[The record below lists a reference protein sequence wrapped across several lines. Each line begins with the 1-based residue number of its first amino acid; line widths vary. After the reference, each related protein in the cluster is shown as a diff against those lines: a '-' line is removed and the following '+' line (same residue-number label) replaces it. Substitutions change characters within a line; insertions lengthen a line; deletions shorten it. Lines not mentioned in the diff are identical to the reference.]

1 MEYKDTL
8 HMPKTDFEMRGNL
21 PSKEP
26 DILKKWEQEDH
37 YHKILDKNKDK
48 TPFVLHDG
56 PPYANGNL
64 HAGTAM
70 NRIIKDIIVR
80 SKAMAGFYTPFF
92 PGWDTHGLPIEN
104 AIQKLGVN
112 RKEVSA
118 KEFREKC
125 EEYAHEQIA
134 QQMATEKRLGQI
146 GDYENPYITLN
157 KDFEARQ
164 IRSFAKMA
172 IDGMIFQGLK
182 PIYWSPYQETAIADS
197 EIVYFDRKDP
207 TIYVTFDV
215 KDGKGVLD
223 GDEKFVIWT
232 TTPWTLPG
240 DVAITLNPDLEYS
253 LIETNKGKLIMLKNL
268 VASLMEKFEINDYKE
283 LKTFKGK
290 QLEGITCKQ
299 VLYPEERESLICLA
313 DYVTDEDGTGCVHT
327 AGGHGLD
334 DFYTTQKYNL
344 PTVCPVDEK
353 GNMTSEA
360 GDWLEGQFV
369 FDANKTITQW
379 LDEKGHLLKLEWITH
394 SYPHDDRLKKPV
406 IFRATTQWFASIEKI
421 KPQLLEAIK
430 NVKWVNSFGELRLT
444 NMVKDRKDWCI
455 SRQRL
460 WGVPIP
466 IIYNEDG
473 SPIIEKEVFDHIADL
488 FEKHGS
494 NIWFESDAKDLL
506 PEGYTNKLSPNNK
519 FTKESDI
526 MDVWFDSGSS
536 WNELIARGYSYP
548 CDLYFEGSDQ
558 YRGWFNSSLIV
569 SIATNGIAPYKSVLS
584 HGYVCDSKG
593 EAMHKS
599 VGNVVN
605 PLDIIDK
612 YGADILR
619 LWAASEDFKADM
631 RIGDSNLKQ
640 VSEQY
645 RKIRNTFRFLLGNVN
660 PEDFNES
667 MLVSYEDL
675 EPVDQYMMIS
685 LNEMA
690 NKVKNAY
697 DNYEFVSASSTMTNF
712 MSNELSSYYCDFTKD
727 ILYCDE
733 LDNPRRRKVQTVIY
747 HAINHLVRLWSP
759 ILVYTCQEVWNYFK
773 QEDSVHYTHFLDT
786 AVFDNTDEIKKNF
799 ERLHQ
804 IRTDIFK
811 AREEAVNEKK
821 IDNPMQSHAL
831 LHLEKADQELLVNT
845 FKDKINQW
853 LIIAKVSF
861 VDKQLAKYDNVEVE
875 IQKANGHVC
884 PRCWNVVEEENE
896 DGLCDRCAQV
906 IKNL

>member
-21 PSKEP
+21 PNKEP
-26 DILKKWEQEDH
+26 DILKKWEDDDH
-37 YHKILDKNKDK
+37 YHKILEKNKDK

-80 SKAMAGFYTPFF
+80 SKGMLGYYTPFF

-118 KEFREKC
+118 REFREKC
-125 EEYAHEQIA
+125 EEYAHSQIA
-134 QQMATEKRLGQI
+134 KQMATEKRLGQI
-146 GDYENPYITLN
+146 GDYDNPYITLN
-157 KDFEARQ
+157 KEFEGRQ
-164 IRSFAKMA
+164 IRAFAKMA
-172 IDGMIFQGLK
+172 MDGMIFQGLK

-207 TIYVTFDV
+207 TIFVTFDV

-232 TTPWTLPG
+232 TTPWTLPAN
-240 DVAITLNPDLEYS
+240 VAITLHPDLTYVCV
-253 LIETNKGKLIMLKNL
+253 ETEKGKLIMLENL
-268 VASLMEKFEINDYKE
+268 LESLMQKFEITEYKT

-290 QLEGITCKQ
+290 ELEGVVCKQ
-299 VLYPEERESLICLA
+299 VLYPEERESVICLA

-334 DFYTTQKYNL
+334 DFYTTQRYGL

-353 GNMTSEA
+353 GCMTAEA

-369 FDANKTITQW
+369 FDANKTITVR
-379 LDEKGHLLKLEWITH
+379 LEETGHLLKLEWVTH

-430 NVKWVNSFGELRLT
+430 SVKWLNSFGELRLT

-466 IIYNEDG
+466 IIYNEDKT
-473 SPIIEKEVFDHIADL
+473 PIIDADVFEHIAKL
-488 FEKHGS
+488 FDEHGS

-506 PEGYTNKLSPNNK
+506 PQGYTNPASPNGN
-519 FTKESDI
+519 FTKETDI

-536 WNELIARGYSYP
+536 WNELKARGYSYP
-548 CDLYFEGSDQ
+548 CDMYFEGSDQ

-569 SIATNGIAPYKSVLS
+569 SVATNGVAPYKSVLS

-599 VGNVVN
+599 VGNVID
-605 PLDIIDK
+605 PLDIIK
-612 YGADILR
+612 QYGADILR

-640 VSEQY
+640 VSDQY
-645 RKIRNTFRFLLGNVN
+645 RKIRNTFRFMLGNVN
-660 PEDFNES
+660 KEDFTKDN
-667 MLVSYEDL
+667 LVEYKDL
-675 EPVDQYMMIS
+675 EPVDKYLMIS

-690 NKVKNAY
+690 KKVMDAY
-697 DNYEFVSASSTMTNF
+697 DNYDFVQATSTMTNF
-712 MSNELSSYYCDFTKD
+712 MTNELSSYYCDFAKD
-727 ILYCDE
+727 ILYCDKQ
-733 LDNPRRRKVQTVIY
+733 DSPRRRKIQTVLY
-747 HAINHLVRLWSP
+747 NAVDYLVKLWSP
-759 ILVYTCQEVWNYFK
+759 VLAFTCEEVWKYFDSK
-773 QEDSVHYTHFLDT
+773 QATSVHYTLFP
-786 AVFDNTDEIKKNF
+786 EIKTYDDQDVIKANF
-799 ERLHQ
+799 KRLHE

-811 AREEAVNEKK
+811 AREEAINNKIIEK
-821 IDNPMQSHAL
+821 PMQAHAI
-831 LHLEKADQELLVNT
+831 LHLNDEDKKLLSDA
-845 FKDKINQW
+845 FGDKINQW

-861 VDKQLAKYDNVEVE
+861 TDETLDKYDNIEVKIE
-875 IQKANGHVC
+875 MANGHVC
-884 PRCWNVVEEENE
+884 PRCWNIVEEENE
-896 DGLCDRCAQV
+896 DGLCDRCAEAL
-906 IKNL
+906 K

>member
-21 PSKEP
+21 PKKEL
-26 DILKKWEQEDH
+26 DILKKWEEDDH

-80 SKAMAGFYTPFF
+80 SKAMEGYYTPFF

-104 AIQKLGVN
+104 AVQKLGVN

-118 KEFREKC
+118 REFREKC
-125 EEYAHEQIA
+125 EEYAHKQIA
-134 QQMATEKRLGQI
+134 QQMETEKRLGQVA
-146 GDYENPYITLN
+146 DYEHPYITLN
-157 KDFEARQ
+157 KGFEGRQ
-164 IRSFAKMA
+164 IRAFAKMA
-172 IDGMIFQGLK
+172 LDGMIFQGLK

-207 TIYVTFDV
+207 TIFVSFDV
-215 KDGKGVLD
+215 KDGKGVLE
-223 GDEKFVIWT
+223 GDEQFIIWT
-232 TTPWTLPG
+232 TTPWTLPAN
-240 DVAITLNPDLEYS
+240 VAITLHPDLTYAVVATE
-253 LIETNKGKLIMLKNL
+253 KGKMIMLENL
-268 VASLMEKFEINDYKE
+268 VESLMAKFELGE
-283 LKTFKGK
+283 HQVVKTFKGRE
-290 QLEGITCKQ
+290 LEGIVCKH
-299 VLYPEERESLICLA
+299 VLYPETRESVICLA

-334 DFYTTQKYNL
+334 DFYTTQRYGL

-353 GNMTSEA
+353 GCMTKEA

-369 FDANKTITQW
+369 FDANKTIMTR
-379 LDEKGHLLKLEWITH
+379 LDEQEHLLKLEWVTH

-430 NVKWVNSFGELRLT
+430 NVKWINSFGELRLT

-466 IIYNEDG
+466 IIYNEDKT
-473 SPIIEKEVFDHIADL
+473 PIIDAEVFEHIAKL
-488 FEKHGS
+488 FDEHGS
-494 NIWFESDAKDLL
+494 NIWFESEAKDLL
-506 PEGYTNKLSPNNK
+506 PAGYTNPASPNGN
-519 FTKESDI
+519 FTKETDI

-536 WNELIARGYSYP
+536 WSELIDRGYSYP

-569 SIATNGIAPYKSVLS
+569 SVANNGTAPYKSVLS

-605 PLDIIDK
+605 PLDIIK
-612 YGADILR
+612 QYGADILR

-640 VSEQY
+640 VSDQY
-645 RKIRNTFRFLLGNVN
+645 RKIRNTFRFMLGNIN
-660 PEDFNES
+660 PDDFTADRKVPYQE
-667 MLVSYEDL
+667 L
-675 EPVDQYMMIS
+675 EAVDKYMMIA
-685 LNEMA
+685 LNDMA
-690 NKVKNAY
+690 EKVESAY
-697 DNYEFVSASSTMTNF
+697 DHYEFVQATSLMTNF
-712 MSNELSSYYCDFTKD
+712 MTNELSSYYCDFAKD
-727 ILYCDE
+727 ILYCDK
-733 LDNPRRRKVQTVIY
+733 LDSPRRRKVQTVLY
-747 HAINHLVRLWSP
+747 TAVDYLVKLWSP
-759 ILVYTCQEVWNYFK
+759 VLVYTCDEVWKHFASK
-773 QEDSVHYTHFLDT
+773 EADSVHYAHFPSVEKF
-786 AVFDNTDEIKKNF
+786 ADEDVIRSNF
-799 ERLHQ
+799 VRLHA
-804 IRTDIFK
+804 IRSDIFK
-811 AREEAVNEKK
+811 AREEAINAKVIEK
-821 IDNPMQSHAL
+821 PMQAHVL
-831 LHLEKADQELLVNT
+831 LHVSEEDKKLLEDAFGN
-845 FKDKINQW
+845 KINQW
-853 LIIAKVSF
+853 LIVAKVSF
-861 VDKQLAKYDNVEVE
+861 VEEELEKFDNIEVKIEMAK
-875 IQKANGHVC
+875 GHVC
-884 PRCWNVVEEENE
+884 PRCWNIVEEENE
-896 DGLCDRCAQV
+896 DGLCDRCADAL
-906 IKNL
+906 K

>member
-8 HMPKTDFEMRGNL
+8 QMPKTEFEMRGNL
-21 PSKEP
+21 PNKEP
-26 DILKKWEQEDH
+26 DILKKWEDDDH
-37 YHKILDKNKDK
+37 YHKILEKNKDK

-80 SKAMAGFYTPFF
+80 SKGMLGYYTPCF

-118 KEFREKC
+118 REFREKC
-125 EEYAHEQIA
+125 EEYAHSQIKK
-134 QQMATEKRLGQI
+134 QMETEKRLGQI
-146 GDYENPYITLN
+146 GDYDNPYITLN
-157 KDFEARQ
+157 KEFEGRQ
-164 IRSFAKMA
+164 IRAFAKMA
-172 IDGMIFQGLK
+172 LDGMIFQGLK

-207 TIYVTFDV
+207 TIYVTFDL
-215 KDGKGVLD
+215 KDGKGILD

-232 TTPWTLPG
+232 TTPWTLPAN
-240 DVAITLNPDLEYS
+240 VAITLHPDLTYAVV
-253 LIETNKGKLIMLKNL
+253 ETAKGKLIMLENMVGK
-268 VASLMEKFEINDYKE
+268 LMEKFELSDYKVI
-283 LKTFKGK
+283 KTYKGK
-290 QLEGITCKQ
+290 QLEGVVCKQ
-299 VLYPEERESLICLA
+299 VLYPEERESVICLA

-334 DFYTTQKYNL
+334 DFYTTQKYGL

-353 GNMTSEA
+353 GCMTSEA
-360 GDWLEGQFV
+360 GDWLVGQFV
-369 FDANKTITQW
+369 FDANKTITER
-379 LDEKGHLLKLEWITH
+379 LDEQKHLLKLEWLTH

-430 NVKWVNSFGELRLT
+430 SVKWLNSFGELRLT

-466 IIYNEDG
+466 IIYNEDQT
-473 SPIIEKEVFDHIADL
+473 PIIDADVFEHIAKL
-488 FEKHGS
+488 FDQYGS
-494 NIWFESDAKDLL
+494 NVWFESEPKDLL
-506 PEGYTNKLSPNNK
+506 PEGYTNPASPNNN
-519 FTKESDI
+519 FTKETDI

-536 WNELIARGYSYP
+536 WNELKARGYSYP

-569 SIATNGIAPYKSVLS
+569 SVATNGVPPYKSVLS

-599 VGNVVN
+599 VGNVVD
-605 PLDIIDK
+605 PLDIIK
-612 YGADILR
+612 QYGADILR
-619 LWAASEDFKADM
+619 LWAASEDFRADM

-640 VSEQY
+640 VSDQY
-645 RKIRNTFRFLLGNVN
+645 RKIRNTFRFMLGNIN
-660 PEDFNES
+660 REDFDES
-667 MLVSYEDL
+667 KFVKYEEL
-675 EPVDQYMMIS
+675 EPVDKYMMIA
-685 LNEMA
+685 LNDMA
-690 NKVKNAY
+690 RKVRNAY
-697 DNYEFVSASSTMTNF
+697 DNYEFVSATSTMTNF
-712 MSNELSSYYCDFTKD
+712 MTNELSSYYCDFAKD
-727 ILYCDE
+727 ILYCDKP
-733 LDNPRRRKVQTVIY
+733 DAPRRRKVQTVIY
-747 HAINHLVRLWSP
+747 HAVDYLVKLWSP
-759 ILVYTCQEVWNYFK
+759 VLAYTCDEVWKYFDCRK
-773 QEDSVHYTHFLDT
+773 ADSVHYTLFPET
-786 AVFDNTDEIKKNF
+786 ENYNDEDLIRNNF
-799 ERLHQ
+799 KRLHE

-811 AREEAVNEKK
+811 AREEAINNKVIEK
-821 IDNPMQSHAL
+821 PMQAHAVLHVSDEDKKL
-831 LHLEKADQELLVNT
+831 LTDA
-845 FKDKINQW
+845 FGDKINQW

-861 VDKQLAKYDNVEVE
+861 TDETLEKFDNIEVKIE
-875 IQKANGHVC
+875 MANGHVC
-884 PRCWNVVEEENE
+884 PRCWNIVEEENE
-896 DGLCDRCAQV
+896 DGLCDRCADAL
-906 IKNL
+906 K

>member
-1 MEYKDTL
+1 MDYKDTL
-8 HMPKTDFEMRGNL
+8 HMPKTEFEMRGNL
-21 PSKEP
+21 ANKEP
-26 DILKKWEQEDH
+26 VILEKWEKDDH
-37 YHKILDKNKDK
+37 YHKILEKNKDH

-80 SKAMAGFYTPFF
+80 SKAMAGYYTPFF

-104 AIQKLGVN
+104 AVQKLGVN

-118 KEFREKC
+118 REFREKC
-125 EEYAHEQIA
+125 EEYAHEQIKG
-134 QQMATEKRLGQI
+134 QMATEKRLGQVA
-146 GDYENPYITLN
+146 DYDNPYITLH
-157 KDFEARQ
+157 KQFEGRQ

-172 IDGMIFQGLK
+172 LDGMIFQGLK

-207 TIYVTFDV
+207 TIFVTFDV
-215 KDGKGVLD
+215 KDGKGVLE

-240 DVAITLNPDLEYS
+240 DVAITLNPDLDYAVVQ
-253 LIETNKGKLIMLKNL
+253 TDKGKLIMLKNL
-268 VASLMEKFEINDYKE
+268 VKSLMEKFEIEDYKE
-283 LKTFKGK
+283 LKIFKGK
-290 QLEGITCKQ
+290 QLEGIVCKQ
-299 VLYPEERESLICLA
+299 VLYPDQRESLICLA

-334 DFYTTQKYNL
+334 DFYTTQKYGL
-344 PTVCPVDEK
+344 PTVCPVDER
-353 GNMTSEA
+353 GNMTAEA

-379 LDEKGHLLKLEWITH
+379 LEDKGHLLKLEWITH

-430 NVKWVNSFGELRLT
+430 SVKWLNSFGELRLT

-466 IIYNEDG
+466 IIYNEDNT
-473 SPIIEKEVFDHIADL
+473 PIIDKDVFEHIATL
-488 FEKHGS
+488 FDQYGS
-494 NIWFESDAKDLL
+494 NVWFESEAKDLL
-506 PEGYTNKLSPNNK
+506 PQGYTNPASPNGN
-519 FTKESDI
+519 FTKETDI

-536 WNELIARGYSYP
+536 WNELIARGYEYP

-569 SIATNGIAPYKSVLS
+569 SVATQGVAPYKSVLS

-599 VGNVVN
+599 VGNVVD
-605 PLDIIDK
+605 PIKIINQ

-645 RKIRNTFRFLLGNVN
+645 RKVRNTFRFILGNIN
-660 PEDFNES
+660 PEDFTKKD
-667 MLVSYEDL
+667 LVEYKDL
-675 EPVDQYMMIS
+675 EDVDKYMMVS
-685 LNEMA
+685 LNQLA
-690 NKVKNAY
+690 KKVINAY
-697 DNYEFVSASSTMTNF
+697 NNYDFVGATSMMTTY
-712 MSNELSSYYCDFTKD
+712 MSNDLSSYYCDFGKD
-727 ILYCDE
+727 ILYCNKQND
-733 LDNPRRRKVQTVIY
+733 PRRRKMQTVLY
-747 HAINHLVRLWSP
+747 YALDYLVKLWSP
-759 ILVYTCQEVWNYFK
+759 VLVYTCDEVWSYFASD
-773 QEDSVHYTHFLDT
+773 EADNVHYTHFPE
-786 AVFDNTDEIKKNF
+786 VEEFDNQDDIVANF
-799 ERLHQ
+799 KRLHE
-804 IRTDIFK
+804 IRSDIFK
-811 AREEAVNEKK
+811 AREEAINNKVIEK
-821 IDNPMQSHAL
+821 PMQAHVL
-831 LHLEKADQELLVNT
+831 LHLDDKDKKLLIDA
-845 FKDKINQW
+845 FGDKINQW
-853 LIIAKVSF
+853 LIVAKVSF
-861 VDKQLAKYDNVEVE
+861 VDEKLTQYENVEVGIE
-875 IQKANGHVC
+875 MAKGHVC

-896 DGLCDRCAQV
+896 DGLCDRCLQAL
-906 IKNL
+906 N